1 MQVALISDIH
11 GNHTALKAVL
21 DDIKLQ
27 NVDSIICLGD
37 VATIGPQPR
46 QVLAELRALG
56 CPCIMGNH
64 DAALLDPNAAE
75 EYKIASPLIPT
86 FKWCVNQLTEDDLN
100 LLRSFQ
106 PSVEILLDPD
116 TRMLCFHGS
125 PHSSTEG
132 IFPTTPFKKLDG
144 FLSGS
149 AADIMVCGHT
159 HSQMLRQHQGRPL
172 INPGS
177 IGAVFLTPVL
187 SLKEPI
193 LLPWAEYAVVNFQ
206 DHVLSVDF
214 RGIPLDLA
222 EFSAVISDSDIPLKD
237 RLFDQYSPNS
247 PIDTKTG

>member
-1 MQVALISDIH
+1 MRVALISDIH

-21 DDIKLQ
+21 DAIKLQ

-64 DAALLDPNAAE
+64 DAALLDPDAAE
-75 EYKIASPLIPT
+75 EYKIVPQLIPT
-86 FKWCVNQLTEDDLN
+86 FKWCVNKLTEDDLDF
-100 LLRSFQ
+100 LRSFK

-116 TRMLCFHGS
+116 TRMICFHGS
-125 PHSSTEG
+125 PHSNTEG

-149 AADIMVCGHT
+149 AAEVMVSGHT
-159 HSQMLRQHQGRPL
+159 HAQMLRQYQGRLL

-177 IGAVFLTPVL
+177 IGAVFLIPVL
-187 SLKEPI
+187 SLEEPT

-214 RGIPLDLA
+214 RRIPLDLA
-222 EFSAVISDSDIPLKD
+222 EFSAVISASDIPLKD
-237 RLFDQYSPNS
+237 RLLDQYSPNPPS
-247 PIDTKTG
+247 GTNTG